1 MRRITEVKDDF
12 RKFLLLWSGELISS
26 IGGGLTSFGLGV
38 YIFGRT
44 GSAAGMA
51 MVTLFGFLPTFLLGV
66 PAGVL
71 ADRYDRRLL
80 MMIGDGFSAL
90 GVIYILICLMR
101 GEASLTQICAGVLV
115 SAVFSAL
122 LEPSYRATI
131 TDLLTEEEYSKA
143 GGLVSLAGSARYL
156 VSPLIAGLLLSV
168 SDVRLLLVIDI
179 CTFFVTVVCVA
190 VVRGSIKAKVPEVK
204 ESFFKSLAGGWQII
218 TEKRGVFIL
227 VVVSSLITLFM
238 GMFQILAEPFILSS
252 YDAATLGVA
261 ETICACGMLVTALYL
276 GIRGIKKG
284 FARLLAIALAMAGL
298 FIFLFAM
305 SNNIILICCFGF
317 LFFAALPVANNCL
330 DYLVRTNI
338 PAQVQGRAWGMI
350 GFISQ
355 MGYVFAYA
363 LSGVF
368 ADALGNITGAGVGRG
383 SAIVIMTAGVLLG
396 AVALCMI
403 SMKSIHALEVTPP
416 SA

>member
-1 MRRITEVKDDF
+1 MKANF
-12 RKFLLLWSGELISS
+12 RKFLLLWSGELVSS

-38 YIFGRT
+38 YIFNKT

-51 MVTLFGFLPTFLLGV
+51 LVTLLGFLPTFLLGI

-80 MMIGDGFSAL
+80 MMIGDGCSAV
-90 GVIYILICLMR
+90 GVIYILISMLR
-101 GEASLTQICAGVLV
+101 GEATLTQICIGVLI

-156 VSPLIAGLLLSV
+156 ISPLIAGLLLSV

-179 CTFFVTVVCVA
+179 CTFFLTVICVA
-190 VVRGSIKAKVPEVK
+190 VVRGTIDKKQPEAA
-204 ESFFKSLAGGWQII
+204 EPFFKSIAQGWKII
-218 TEKRGVFIL
+218 SKKRGVLLL
-227 VVVSSLITLFM
+227 VLVSSLITLFM
-238 GMFQILAEPFILSS
+238 GMFQILAEPFILAS

-284 FARLLAIALAMAGL
+284 FSKILAVSLAFAGV
-298 FIFLFAM
+298 FIFLFGI
-305 SNNIILICCFGF
+305 SKNIILICFFGF
-317 LFFAALPVANNCL
+317 MFFASLPAANNCL

-338 PAQVQGRAWGMI
+338 PDEVQGRAWGLV

-355 MGYVFAYA
+355 LGYVVAYSV
-363 LSGVF
+363 SGVA
-368 ADALGNITGAGVGRG
+368 ADVVGKITGSGVGGG
-383 SAIVIMTAGVLLG
+383 SAIVIMTAGVLL
-396 AVALCMI
+396 VISALSMI
-403 SMKSIHALEVTPP
+403 PMKSIKELEVHMV
-416 SA
+416 